1 MKKIAWWI
9 LAVSLIV
16 FIIAWGVMGVKIFTN
31 DYDITTL
38 AYIGAACLPLILGSV
53 LIIRFLGSRCPH
65 CGKQRAF
72 SGAYCPHCGRKID
85 K

>member
-1 MKKIAWWI
+1 MKKIAWYVFA
-9 LAVSLIV
+9 LSLIV
-16 FIIAWGVMGVKIFTN
+16 FIIAWGVMGVKISTN

-38 AYIGAACLPLILGSV
+38 AYIGAICLPLL
-53 LIIRFLGSRCPH
+53 LISALVIRFTGNRCPH

-72 SGAYCPHCGRKID
+72 LGEFCPHCGKKID

>member
-31 DYDITTL
+31 DYDITAL
-38 AYIGAACLPLILGSV
+38 ACMGAVCLPLILISA
-53 LIIRFLGSRCPH
+53 LIIRFMGRRCPH

-72 SGAYCPHCGRKID
+72 SGVYCPHCGRKID
-85 K
+85 